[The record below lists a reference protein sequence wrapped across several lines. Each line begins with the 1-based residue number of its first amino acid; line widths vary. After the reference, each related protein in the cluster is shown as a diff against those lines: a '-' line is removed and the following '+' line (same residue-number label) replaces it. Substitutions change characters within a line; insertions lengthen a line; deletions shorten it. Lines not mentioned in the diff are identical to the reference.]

1 MVIAPT
7 NVISPRTLSNR
18 SGIDIE
24 TIFQI
29 LTLLSSSKLIDTR
42 FMLECSNDE
51 QDEVDLFIF
60 DSKTDL
66 NEFVKRN
73 NEECPSCLSKLSLKN
88 AYVTFRAKRLSIQGA
103 SDNET

>member
-18 SGIDIE
+18 AGIDIE
-24 TIFQI
+24 IIFQI
-29 LTLLSSSKLIDTR
+29 LTLLSSFKLIDTK
-42 FMLECSNDE
+42 FMLECSNDD

-66 NEFVKRN
+66 NEFIKRN
-73 NEECPSCLSKLSLKN
+73 NEVCPSCSSELSLKN

-103 SDNET
+103 NDNEK